1 MYALLVIGLSGAAI
15 LLLVIL
21 ARNANLLF
29 EAVIRDGR
37 IISVRGRLPKRLEHD
52 LEDVAR
58 LRPVHHARVR
68 ADLSDRRP
76 MLQATGDVEPN
87 ELQRMRNVLGMWD
100 LAKIRAAPYR
110 SR

>member
-1 MYALLVIGLSGAAI
+1 MVIGLAGAVI

-29 EAVIRDGR
+29 EAEIRGGR
-37 IISVRGRLPKRLEHD
+37 LISFRGRLPKELARD

-58 LRPVHHARVR
+58 IRPIPSARLRVIV
-68 ADLSDRRP
+68 SDHRP
-76 MLQATGDVEPN
+76 FLQASSGLDDN
-87 ELQRMRNVLGMWD
+87 ELQRMRNVVGTWD